1 MQRLDKHTSIT
12 IEELLV
18 NCVFCGSVPR
28 LYNED
33 LRQLREELRESLETA
48 VEDD

>member
-1 MQRLDKHTSIT
+1 VQRGGKHTSVT
-12 IEELLV
+12 IEELLG
-18 NCVFCGSVPR
+18 NGVFRGADRR

-33 LRQLREELRESLETA
+33 LRQLRGELRESLETP

>member
-1 MQRLDKHTSIT
+1 
-12 IEELLV
+12 
-18 NCVFCGSVPR
+18 VFSVGAATR

-33 LRQLREELRESLETA
+33 LRQLRGELREYLEVA